1 MSALDKKISQL
12 NQATSLSPGDF
23 FAVVQSGETKKIDFA
38 DLFTSQPA
46 NFATFQTAIANGTLI
61 PGSIYYLTDVQNTMA
76 ETITAKI
83 LVQAVDVNKINP
95 NAIRLQL
102 VPDYTTL
109 NIWSSGGSYSIGA
122 KVIWGSRVWTNL
134 TAATGTAPDELTLD
148 STNWDE
154 VSYVAGV
161 NYTEIPIPCVYD
173 IDADLIISQEYKGIK
188 VTTSED
194 FVTSLGYSACDF
206 SDWGQVFIL
215 SSDVNLTGIGY
226 LNNPNLGKFYNVK
239 ALGVVNNLCSSIIN
253 CIANPSA
260 NKITLPAAT
269 SSISNNECQTIAN
282 INNFTLIANIPST
295 VTIYS
300 YVADEEKGYIQ
311 FDFDGNPLL
320 IGTYVIGCIIDID
333 KSICEVTMNCD
344 GGLPGTTLSFGIDT
358 DDPTHVTM
366 TGANIN
372 TAPQR
377 DTTISART
385 TAYNRELILDVS
397 VADADSGKLWITY
410 KYI

>member
-23 FAVVQSGETKKIDFA
+23 FAVVQSGETKKVDFA

-46 NFATFQTAIANGTLI
+46 NFATFQQAISDGTLI
-61 PGSIYYLTDVQNTMA
+61 PGSIYYLTDVQNTLA

-102 VPDYTTL
+102 VPNYSTL
-109 NIWSSGGSYSIGA
+109 SIWSSGGSYSIGN

-134 TAATGTAPDELTLD
+134 TGVTGSAPDALTLD
-148 STNWDE
+148 GANWDE

-173 IDADLIISQEYKGIK
+173 ILNDLITCQEHNGIK
-188 VTTSED
+188 VC
-194 FVTSLGYSACDF
+194 TSLNSVVNLGWSACDF
-206 SDWGQVFIL
+206 SDWGQTFNDCFKVELFA
-215 SSDVNLTGIGY
+215 IGF
-226 LNNPNLGKFYNVK
+226 LNNPNLSIFTNVT
-239 ALGVVNNLCSSIIN
+239 AVGVVNNLCVS
-253 CIANPSA
+253 IANCQA
-260 NKITLPAAT
+260 NTDKITTAGGDA
-269 SSISNNECQTIAN
+269 SISENECQDIAN
-282 INNFTLIANIPST
+282 ITNFTSIKNIPSS
-295 VTIYS
+295 VTS
-300 YVADEEKGYIQ
+300 YKWVTDDETGYIE
-311 FDFDGNPLL
+311 FDLDNYPLL
-320 IGTYVIGCIIDID
+320 IGTYVIGCITDID
-333 KSICEVTMNCD
+333 KAICEVTMNCD
-344 GGLPGTTLSFGIDT
+344 GALPGTTLTFGIDT